1 MEVVE
6 QIRQA
11 ASIVEVASQY
21 TTLKRRG
28 SKHVGLCPFHAEKTP
43 SFTVDEDKQLYHC
56 FGCNAGGDVF
66 SLVMDKEQISFPEA
80 LKYLADKYHVQLPK
94 KPGYSPQAQKLEEQ
108 VLEIHERALA
118 FFRRSL
124 TGTPE
129 GARALA
135 YLKKRGL
142 GDETVQTFQ
151 LGYAPNAWDAL
162 ITHFKAWK
170 TPPALLEKAGLALP
184 GKKPGEYYDRF
195 RGRAIFP
202 IFNASGKTVAFGGR
216 ALFDQDP
223 KYLNSPDTPIYTK
236 GKLLYG
242 LNFSKDA
249 LRETGEA
256 VLVEGYTD
264 YIAVFQ
270 AGLTNVVA
278 SLGTALTLPQLGLIE
293 RFAGRVVINYDGDAA
308 GRQAAQRAVT
318 LCFEKGLPSR
328 VLVLPDGLDPDG
340 AMKALGPDRY
350 RELLARAVPGFRY
363 FVGGLTRGKDMGVPE
378 EKARVVKQVLEE
390 IARVPDPVMRGD
402 YIKQTAELLA
412 VDEPILRA
420 MSAGSAGPAPV
431 EEGCLF
437 SNAEQSLLQILI
449 RHRPIARYVYAEMR
463 EDDVR
468 GLPSE
473 PILRLVRESHEA
485 GKDWVYA
492 EVRPRIE
499 ARLAAALDRALLKE
513 EQAPTVEQ
521 ALDCLYTLREMQLA
535 REEKAVCAKIRECER
550 SGERERMAGLNR
562 RRHEIS
568 NERIALRTRKP
579 AEP

>member
-6 QIRQA
+6 QVRQA

-28 SKHVGLCPFHAEKTP
+28 SKHVGLCPFHSEKTP

-66 SLVMDKEQISFPEA
+66 SLVMDKEQLSFPEA
-80 LKYLADKYHVQLPK
+80 LKYLADKYHVPLPK
-94 KPGYSPQAQKLEEQ
+94 KPGYSPQAQRLEEQ

-118 FFRRSL
+118 FFSRSL

-129 GARALA
+129 GAKALA
-135 YLKKRGL
+135 YLQKRGL
-142 GDETVQTFQ
+142 SDETIRTFQ
-151 LGYAPNAWDAL
+151 LGYAPNAWDSL

-184 GKKPGEYYDRF
+184 GKKPGEFYDRF

-202 IFNASGKTVAFGGR
+202 IFTASGKPVAFGGR

-223 KYLNSPDTPIYTK
+223 KYLNSPDTPVYTK

-242 LNFSKDA
+242 LNLSKDA

-264 YIAVFQ
+264 YIALFQ

-293 RFAGRVVINYDGDAA
+293 RFAGKVVISYDGDAA
-308 GRQAAQRAVT
+308 GQQAAFRAVS

-340 AMKALGPDRY
+340 AMRAHGPDRY
-350 RELLARAVPGFRY
+350 RELMARAVPGFRF
-363 FVGGLTRGKDMGVPE
+363 FVAALTRGKDMGVPE
-378 EKARVVKQVLEE
+378 EKARVVKQIFQE
-390 IARVPDPVMRGD
+390 ISRVADPVMRGD
-402 YIKQTAELLA
+402 YIKQTADLLA
-412 VDEPILRA
+412 VDEQILRA
-420 MSAGSAGPAPV
+420 MSIGGADSAKP
-431 EEGCLF
+431 EERGLF

-449 RHRPIARYVYAEMR
+449 NHRPIARYVFAEMQE
-463 EDDVR
+463 EDIR

-473 PILRLVRESHEA
+473 PVFKLVQEFHLA
-485 GKDWVYA
+485 GKDWIYA
-492 EVRPRIE
+492 EFRPRIE
-499 ARLAAALDRALLKE
+499 ASLAAALDQALLKE

-535 REEKAVCAKIRECER
+535 REEKAVCAKIKACER
-550 SGERERMAGLNR
+550 SGDKDRLTSLNL

-579 AEP
+579 TD

>member
-6 QIRQA
+6 QVRQA

-28 SKHVGLCPFHAEKTP
+28 SKHVGLCPFHSEKTP

-66 SLVMDKEQISFPEA
+66 SLVMDKEQLSFPEA
-80 LKYLADKYHVQLPK
+80 LKYLADKYHVPLPK
-94 KPGYSPQAQKLEEQ
+94 KPGYSPQAQRLEEQ

-118 FFRRSL
+118 FFSRSL

-129 GARALA
+129 GAKALA
-135 YLKKRGL
+135 YLQKRGL
-142 GDETVQTFQ
+142 SDETIRTFQ
-151 LGYAPNAWDAL
+151 LGYAPNAWDSL

-184 GKKPGEYYDRF
+184 GKKPGEFYDRF

-202 IFNASGKTVAFGGR
+202 IFTASGKPVAFGGR

-242 LNFSKDA
+242 LNLSKDA

-264 YIAVFQ
+264 YIALFQ

-293 RFAGRVVINYDGDAA
+293 RFAGKVVISYDGDAA
-308 GRQAAQRAVT
+308 GQQAAFRAVS

-340 AMKALGPDRY
+340 AMRAHGPDRY
-350 RELLARAVPGFRY
+350 RELMARAVPGFRF
-363 FVGGLTRGKDMGVPE
+363 FVAALTRGKDMGVPE
-378 EKARVVKQVLEE
+378 EKARVVKQIFQE
-390 IARVPDPVMRGD
+390 ISRVADPVMRGD
-402 YIKQTAELLA
+402 YIKQTADLLA
-412 VDEPILRA
+412 VDEQILRA
-420 MSAGSAGPAPV
+420 MSIGGADSAKP
-431 EEGCLF
+431 EERGLF

-449 RHRPIARYVYAEMR
+449 NHRPIARYVFAEMQE
-463 EDDVR
+463 EDIR

-473 PILRLVRESHEA
+473 PVFKLVQEFHLA
-485 GKDWVYA
+485 GKDWIYA
-492 EVRPRIE
+492 EFRPRIE
-499 ARLAAALDRALLKE
+499 ASLAAALDQALLKE

-535 REEKAVCAKIRECER
+535 REEKAVCAKIKACER
-550 SGERERMAGLNR
+550 SGDKDRLTSLNL

-579 AEP
+579 TD